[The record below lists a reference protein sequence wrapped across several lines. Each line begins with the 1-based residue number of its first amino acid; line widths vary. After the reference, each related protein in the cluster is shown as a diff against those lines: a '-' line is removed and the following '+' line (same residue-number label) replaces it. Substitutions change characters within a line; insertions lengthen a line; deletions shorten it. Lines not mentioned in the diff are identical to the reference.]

1 VLNFLA
7 RIADEA
13 YKEEHMERYEELE
26 WSIETL
32 KEQFNIPIFEEED
45 EEKMFLNSFYAK
57 MEYLQDKERNDPL
70 RKAAAKMLYN
80 IRNI

>member
-1 VLNFLA
+1 
-7 RIADEA
+7 
-13 YKEEHMERYEELE
+13 MERYDELE

-32 KEQFNIPIFEEED
+32 KEQLNIPIFEQED

-70 RKAAAKMLYN
+70 RKAASKMLFD

>member
-1 VLNFLA
+1 MLNFLA

-13 YKEEHMERYEELE
+13 YKEDFNERYEELE
-26 WSIETL
+26 WAIETL
-32 KEQFNIPIFEEED
+32 KEQLNIPIFEQED

-57 MEYLQDKERNDPL
+57 MEYLQHKERNDPL
-70 RKAAAKMLYN
+70 RKAAAKMLYD

>member
-1 VLNFLA
+1 M
-7 RIADEA
+7 ADEA
-13 YKEEHMERYEELE
+13 YKEEYIERYEELE

-32 KEQFNIPIFEEED
+32 KEQLNIPIFEQED

>member
-1 VLNFLA
+1 MLNFLA

-13 YKEEHMERYEELE
+13 YKDDDFERYEELE

-32 KEQFNIPIFEEED
+32 KEQLNIPIFEEEH
-45 EEKMFLNSFYAK
+45 EEKMFLNAFYKK
-57 MEYLQDKERNDPL
+57 MEYLQYKDRNNPL
-70 RKAAAKMLYN
+70 RKAAAKMLYD